1 MRFRQSPRAATGL
14 ALVVVAAVAVAAWL
28 VIGERDERVSPGPAA
43 PSRILDVREADA
55 SNPELV
61 AWGSEV
67 YARSCAS
74 CHGVELQGEP
84 NWTVRKADGT
94 LPAPPH
100 DASGHT
106 WHHSDAQLFEMTKW
120 GTAAVVGGGYPS
132 NMPGFSDKLV
142 DEEIWAVLAFIKSH
156 WPDDIQAVQARRSRR
171 GRDFLYE

>member
-1 MRFRQSPRAATGL
+1 MCDSCRWMKLRQSPK
-14 ALVVVAAVAVAAWL
+14 ALTAVTLVAVAVVAVAAWL
-28 VIGERDERVSPGPAA
+28 VIDGRDQRVSPVAA
-43 PSRILDVREADA
+43 PQVRVPGVAEADA

-74 CHGVELQGEP
+74 CHGAELQGEL

-120 GTAAVVGGGYPS
+120 GTAAVVGGGYPT
-132 NMPGFSDKLV
+132 NMPGFSEKLV
-142 DEEIWAVLAFIKSH
+142 DEEIWAVLAFIKSQ
-156 WPDDIQAVQARRSRR
+156 WPEDIQAVQARRS
-171 GRDFLYE
+171 G

>member
-1 MRFRQSPRAATGL
+1 MKLRQSPKAVTAVT
-14 ALVVVAAVAVAAWL
+14 LVAVAVAAVAAWL
-28 VIGERDERVSPGPAA
+28 VIDGRDQRGSPGETASVRVSSVTG
-43 PSRILDVREADA
+43 ADA

-67 YARSCAS
+67 YALHCAS
-74 CHGVELQGEP
+74 CHGAELQGEP

-120 GTAAVVGGGYPS
+120 GTAAIVGGGYPT
-132 NMPGFSDKLV
+132 NMPGFSEKLV
-142 DEEIWAVLAFIKSH
+142 DEEIWAVLAYIKSR
-156 WPDDIQAVQARRSRR
+156 WPTDIQAVQARRS
-171 GRDFLYE
+171 G

>member
-1 MRFRQSPRAATGL
+1 MRFRQSPRVATGV
-14 ALVVVAAVAVAAWL
+14 ALIVVAAVALAAWL
-28 VIGERDERVSPGPAA
+28 VIADRDQRVSPGPES
-43 PSRILDVREADA
+43 PLRIADVAEADA

-74 CHGVELQGEP
+74 CHGAELQGEP
-84 NWTVRKADGT
+84 NWTVRKGDGT

-120 GTAAVVGGGYPS
+120 GTAAVAGSGYPS

-142 DEEIWAVLAFIKSH
+142 DEEIWAVLAFIKSD
-156 WPDDIQAVQARRSRR
+156 WPADIQAVQARRSR
-171 GRDFLYE
+171 

>member
-1 MRFRQSPRAATGL
+1 MRFRRSPRVAFIAAL
-14 ALVVVAAVAVAAWL
+14 IVVAAVALAAWL
-28 VIGERDERVSPGPAA
+28 VIGGRDQQVAPGTASPLRLP
-43 PSRILDVREADA
+43 DVTEADA
-55 SNPELV
+55 SDPELV

-74 CHGVELQGEP
+74 CHGAELQGEP

-132 NMPGFSDKLV
+132 NMPGFADKLV
-142 DEEIWAVLAFIKSH
+142 DGEIWAVLAFIKSD
-156 WPDDIQAVQARRSRR
+156 WPEDIQAVQARLSR
-171 GRDFLYE
+171 

>member
-1 MRFRQSPRAATGL
+1 MRLRQSPKAASIA
-14 ALVVVAAVAVAAWL
+14 ALIVVAAVALAASL
-28 VIGERDERVSPGPAA
+28 VIGGRDQRVSPGPDSS
-43 PSRILDVREADA
+43 PRVPDVTGADA

-74 CHGVELQGEP
+74 CHGAQLQGEP

-100 DASGHT
+100 DVSGHT
-106 WHHSDAQLFEMTKW
+106 WHHGDAQLFEMTKW

-132 NMPGFSDKLV
+132 NMPGFADKLT
-142 DEEIWAVLAFIKSH
+142 DEEIWAVLAFIKSD
-156 WPDDIQAVQARRSRR
+156 WPEDVQTVQARRSR
-171 GRDFLYE
+171 